1 MQKGKQALLLHLGV
15 CLCLCSTIL
24 LPCRNLLLLTTLPC
38 TPSSLDLFFFSFL
51 SSLCSFIPRISV
63 HFPDFLSYV
72 KNIHLPLLYFI
83 YLFFLLP
90 LFTTLPPH
98 TLVNFA
104 RLSAFLSPSR
114 HAPLLMWELR
124 YYACGVVALAWG
136 SILRRRGVLV
146 LLPPRTSG
154 TGQCA
159 GLERWTA
166 GGLEAS
172 GGQQRPQRSQPFK
185 TLAPSSKV
193 WGERG
198 SCFCRRKRA
207 LVSLRLTKD
216 AAMQPAEQALP
227 NNNLIV
233 LMSCDYIFCTSM
245 HGNRKYYICP
255 AACW

>member
-38 TPSSLDLFFFSFL
+38 TPSSLDLLFFFSFL
-51 SSLCSFIPRISV
+51 
-63 HFPDFLSYV
+63 
-72 KNIHLPLLYFI
+72 PLFI
-83 YLFFLLP
+83 YSPYICSLSRFPILCEEHPSPTPVFHLFIYFLLP
-90 LFTTLPPH
+90 LLTTLPPH

-159 GLERWTA
+159 GLER
-166 GGLEAS
+166 
-172 GGQQRPQRSQPFK
+172 
-185 TLAPSSKV
+185 
-193 WGERG
+193 
-198 SCFCRRKRA
+198 
-207 LVSLRLTKD
+207 
-216 AAMQPAEQALP
+216 
-227 NNNLIV
+227 
-233 LMSCDYIFCTSM
+233 
-245 HGNRKYYICP
+245 
-255 AACW
+255 